1 MGGEDR
7 WRSAGA
13 VKTCSKH
20 GETLSVPKNC
30 VILMILQISLR
41 SWWESS
47 RSKKKDESSQGR
59 CLIGIIQVQPSS
71 TTRKIAKKH
80 RSVSWLWQI
89 KPKEETQSTETL
101 SISLSSEPLN
111 HNAALLCAALVFCFF
126 FLNCSLLPVW
136 DGSPEDCWVVFGCV
150 VPNPSV
156 MAPPSPS
163 SQLWH

>member
-7 WRSAGA
+7 WGSAGA

-101 SISLSSEPLN
+101 SISLSSEPLS
-111 HNAALLCAALVFCFF
+111 HEAALLCAALVFFCFF
-126 FLNCSLLPVW
+126 FFKSQFIACLRRLTGRLLSCLRLCCTEPEC
-136 DGSPEDCWVVFGCV
+136 DGSL
-150 VPNPSV
+150 
-156 MAPPSPS
+156 A
-163 SQLWH
+163 LWH